1 MRSQSQRHESAALAE
16 RPRTDQPLVRTSQ
29 LSIAPKIVTSSERH
43 VNLEAKQEIDS
54 IFAGF

>member
-1 MRSQSQRHESAALAE
+1 MRSQLQRDESATLAE

-29 LSIAPKIVTSSERH
+29 LSVAPIIVTFGERYI
-43 VNLEAKQEIDS
+43 NLEAKQEIDS